1 MIPFMWWDINKA
13 LYVLVFHVK
22 LLTKVRPK
30 ILILGRFFMGKIII
44 PLFSSNLLVTDLF
57 LECI

>member
-13 LYVLVFHVK
+13 LYVLLFHVK

-30 ILILGRFFMGKIII
+30 ILILGRFFMGKIIF
-44 PLFSSNLLVTDLF
+44 PLFLLNLLVTSLF

>member
-1 MIPFMWWDINKA
+1 MWWDINKA

-44 PLFSSNLLVTDLF
+44 PLFSLNLLVTSLF